1 MSYGLVALIEFG
13 AQLSD
18 SVSLNTDLLLEF
30 FHLFSSL
37 SINAVDTLF
46 FLAYFLFEL
55 SNAFLLLLDFGLHF
69 RVIARRIVRHI
80 ELALCIFQLI
90 AESLDLLVKT
100 TKHRC
105 GLVLEEDNLLAFVL
119 SPLLVTL
126 SNRLPQSKLKIRLA
140 K

>member
-1 MSYGLVALIEFG
+1 MTSC
-13 AQLSD
+13 
-18 SVSLNTDLLLEF
+18 SLERRKGIKTI
-30 FHLFSSL
+30 SL
-37 SINAVDTLF
+37 QREKCLRCNANL
-46 FLAYFLFEL
+46 
-55 SNAFLLLLDFGLHF
+55 
-69 RVIARRIVRHI
+69 IARLFPAAFPVHR
-80 ELALCIFQLI
+80 LTFQLI